1 MPAKHDLSIGGYLI
15 GIPKLLEWSNR
26 RRPLVGPRIPK
37 QRPRNLINLGMPDGV
52 RQRSGDQFDVLS
64 QITRV
69 GNVHTKCQRAAHG
82 WICGEGLQ
90 GLVHDLLGQRIT
102 SPDMYS
108 KREMG
113 SDTAQRGCRVEVSTR
128 EVEAIAWPKHCVDQ
142 GRLLSSF
149 LNLRLPIGPRLI
161 TERRLQDRWM
171 NQPPFLAFDLQHEDV
186 VHVVMSAE
194 ALILG
199 WSDVRVGLYG
209 MAQFGSESLAELKNR
224 RPDAMQGLQHQS
236 RAVSKEPDELVI
248 TDLIC
253 NSSPNAARRGEGP
266 DGEGCTV
273 LRDAEER
280 DPQTALGDQ
289 LVDRICIEQLAK
301 STSRKIASW
310 GQQRLLPPV
319 LTRELITIDGDE
331 SSENR
336 LLRESGEH

>member
-1 MPAKHDLSIGGYLI
+1 
-15 GIPKLLEWSNR
+15 
-26 RRPLVGPRIPK
+26 
-37 QRPRNLINLGMPDGV
+37 
-52 RQRSGDQFDVLS
+52 
-64 QITRV
+64 
-69 GNVHTKCQRAAHG
+69 
-82 WICGEGLQ
+82 
-90 GLVHDLLGQRIT
+90 
-102 SPDMYS
+102 
-108 KREMG
+108 
-113 SDTAQRGCRVEVSTR
+113 VEVSTR

-161 TERRLQDRWM
+161 TERGLQDRWM
-171 NQPPFLAFDLQHEDV
+171 NQPPFFAFDLQHEDV
-186 VHVVMSAE
+186 MHVVMSAE

-209 MAQFGSESLAELKNR
+209 MAQFGGELLAEFKNR
-224 RPDAMQGLQHQS
+224 RQDAMQGLQHQS

-253 NSSPNAARRGEGP
+253 NSGPNAARGGEGP
-266 DGEGCTV
+266 VGEGCTV

-280 DPQTALGDQ
+280 GPQTALGNQ

-319 LTRELITIDGDE
+319 LTRELITVDSYKSI
-331 SSENR
+331 ENR
-336 LLRESGEH
+336 VFSGSGRRWLSGQVLAHHADWFCLSLPAGTAICAAVGSAVRATVSSAVGSTIAYARHALGAAIS